1 MHSTP
6 MSGSQTLA
14 AIEALRFV
22 VDRLSPRHITLPD
35 EAESAR
41 MLRALGATEA
51 SPAPPPTNFL
61 EKLRRE
67 LVASSHPRQIAEL
80 SRKQL
85 RYAPWLL
92 WNGESPAASLHG
104 LLAVLLDQA
113 RVSAS
118 TLRRLICAYLRDF
131 DGDAIGIDK
140 AAATIREELAKGG
153 PRLETWRTAQNEV
166 HLFDPARGPAALA
179 AHLLEG
185 EPQPN
190 EILAR
195 YKLDDPLLARGKY
208 MLAVE
213 DAVRAAAPVMLRD
226 YGTKALGRIL
236 KIVAPEENK
245 LRFQSRAADTARAF
259 LQAWLVGR
267 GEPAS
272 ALQEPVRRALLHWLN
287 DPRLRPQRWIAVGG
301 QETALMRRWLTRA
314 SLDLFF
320 RLIDQNVLDAQW
332 RYRNAFW
339 LAYLEK
345 GVIADAWL
353 ALGRQT
359 FAAAGT
365 IRELGQAY
373 GRLRGG
379 SANQS
384 ALLLRIGP
392 LVVGEFTHNGSL
404 RAWPADWPGAP
415 RLGETDYASTRLKGS
430 GLPFPPN
437 PYWGRGGEATGKGLS
452 HINGPGGYWQGS
464 AAALIERHTGIRIT
478 RNDWQPR

>member
-1 MHSTP
+1 MRPITRRPRPAAKRWPPSRRCGLLSIGFRRAISPYQMKLRARGCCAHSAP
-6 MSGSQTLA
+6 QKP
-14 AIEALRFV
+14 R
-22 VDRLSPRHITLPD
+22 RPRHRPISSRNCAVSSWPRAAPD
-35 EAESAR
+35 R
-41 MLRALGATEA
+41 F
-51 SPAPPPTNFL
+51 P
-61 EKLRRE
+61 
-67 LVASSHPRQIAEL
+67 EL

-92 WNGESPAASLHG
+92 WNGEPPAASLHG

-166 HLFDPARGPAALA
+166 HLFDPALGPAALA
-179 AHLLEG
+179 ARLLVREQ
-185 EPQPN
+185 QPN
-190 EILAR
+190 EMLAR
-195 YKLDDPLLARGKY
+195 YKLDDPLFATGKY

-213 DAVRAAAPVMLRD
+213 DAVRAAAPVILRD
-226 YGTKALGRIL
+226 YGTVALERVL
-236 KIVAPEENK
+236 KIVAPGENK
-245 LRFQSRAADTARAF
+245 LRFQSRAANTARAF

-272 ALQEPVRRALLHWLN
+272 ALQEPVRRVLLHWLN

-320 RLIDQNVLDAQW
+320 RLIAQNVLDAQW

-345 GVIADAWL
+345 GAIADAWL

-373 GRLRGG
+373 GRLKGG
-379 SANQS
+379 TANQS
-384 ALLLRIGP
+384 ALLLRIGS

-415 RLGETDYASTRLKGS
+415 RLGEIDYASTRLQRVMPAISAQSVLRQRRRGDRQR
-430 GLPFPPN
+430 PFA
-437 PYWGRGGEATGKGLS
+437 YQRSRRLLA
-452 HINGPGGYWQGS
+452 
-464 AAALIERHTGIRIT
+464 R
-478 RNDWQPR
+478 

>member
-6 MSGSQTLA
+6 TSGSQTLA

-41 MLRALGATEA
+41 MLRALRATEA
-51 SPAPPPTNFL
+51 SPAPPPTDFL

-67 LVASSHPRQIAEL
+67 LVASSHSRQIAEL

-92 WNGESPAASLHG
+92 WNGEPPAASLHG

-113 RVSAS
+113 RVSAP

-153 PRLETWRTAQNEV
+153 PRHETWRTAQNEV
-166 HLFDPARGPAALA
+166 HLFDPALGPAALA
-179 AHLLEG
+179 ARLLER
-185 EPQPN
+185 EQQPN
-190 EILAR
+190 EMLAR
-195 YKLDDPLLARGKY
+195 YKLDDPLFATGKY

-213 DAVRAAAPVMLRD
+213 DAVRATAPVILRD
-226 YGTKALGRIL
+226 YGTVALERIL
-236 KIVAPEENK
+236 KIVAPGENK

-267 GEPAS
+267 GEPAP
-272 ALQEPVRRALLHWLN
+272 ALQEPVRRVLLHWLN
-287 DPRLRPQRWIAVGG
+287 DPRLRPLRWIAVGE

-320 RLIDQNVLDAQW
+320 RLIDQSALDAQW
-332 RYRNAFW
+332 RYRHAFW
-339 LAYLEK
+339 LSYLEK
-345 GVIADAWL
+345 GAIADAWL
-353 ALGRQT
+353 ALGSQA
-359 FAAAGT
+359 FNAAGA
-365 IRELGQAY
+365 IRELSGAY
-373 GRLRGG
+373 GQLKGVDTK
-379 SANQS
+379 QS
-384 ALLLRIGP
+384 ALLLRIGS
-392 LVVGEFTHNGSL
+392 LVISEFSHNGKL
-404 RAWPADWPGAP
+404 RVWPAEWRNAP
-415 RLGETDYASTRLKGS
+415 KLGHLSYSRNDLTGKCLPFPSDPRTGQGGSPDGS
-430 GLPFPPN
+430 GLRHAGSN
-437 PYWGRGGEATGKGLS
+437 TGR
-452 HINGPGGYWQGS
+452 WQRS
-464 AAALIERHTGIRIT
+464 AAALIDRHAEVRIM
-478 RNDWQPR
+478 RDW